1 MSRRRG
7 MSLIE
12 VMLAGSMGL
21 AVMVLLYHI
30 VALGMKRLS
39 YLDQQCD
46 AAMMANNALNILRRD
61 LRASGPGGVLKLS
74 DSPVTLYSMGAQAE
88 SSDTGERQWLGY
100 TVYYR
105 LEKNQLLRL
114 WKAPSLSRFSEP
126 QLGSAASG
134 EAAMGDS
141 SWSVQKFNGVEKL
154 TLAELGS
161 GVNLGLSYSS
171 RALSGEFSSVTL
183 KDRVS
188 Y

>member
-1 MSRRRG
+1 

-12 VMLAGSMGL
+12 LMLASSMGL
-21 AVMVLLYHI
+21 VVMMLLYHI

-39 YLDQQCD
+39 YLDEQCD
-46 AAMMANNALNILRRD
+46 GAMMANNALNILRRD

-105 LEKNQLLRL
+105 LEKKQLLRL
-114 WKAPSLSRFSEP
+114 WKAPSMSRFSEP
-126 QLGSAASG
+126 QLGSAAGG
-134 EAAMGDS
+134 EAAVGDS
-141 SWSVQKFNGVEKL
+141 SWTVRKFNGVETL
-154 TLAELGS
+154 TVAELGN

-171 RALSGEFSSVTL
+171 RMLSGEFGSVTL